1 MWRVV
6 RGDPRV
12 VRVRVRFRVRVRVR
26 VRRNLLL
33 GGAAARSALEPLD
46 DQVLL
51 GGQRVEPSLDRVAQE
66 DHRLAQR
73 VVPVGVEVRRLED
86 ARAPGRCRGDVG
98 DEADREC
105 RGDMGR
111 YVGEK

>member
-1 MWRVV
+1 MRCMKVSV
-6 RGDPRV
+6 SV
-12 VRVRVRFRVRVRVR
+12 SVSVRVRVRVSVRVSVR

-51 GGQRVEPSLDRVAQE
+51 GGERVEPSLDRVAQE

-73 VVPVGVEVRRLED
+73 VVPVGVEVGRLED
-86 ARAPGRCRGDVG
+86 TRAPGRCK
-98 DEADREC
+98 
-105 RGDMGR
+105 GR
-111 YVGEK
+111 CGG